1 MTVAISRS
9 AARWLGDAWVGLSIS
24 IGAASICAAA
34 PVSTRVD
41 NPVIAVPVS
50 GTVDGAPE
58 LVRFS
63 GSVQV
68 RSTLVRD
75 LDGGKPPLVQLAIDL
90 VDVVGRGLRSGA
102 RYVSRAEFVNSTE
115 LDAHEVIEFTF
126 PFLPDS
132 SKGHL
137 APRSGQIALTLRF
150 DARNGAIV
158 AAACRISGVQG
169 SP

>member
-1 MTVAISRS
+1 MSPAVAC
-9 AARWLGDAWVGLSIS
+9 WVGGACLCLSI
-24 IGAASICAAA
+24 ALCAAA

-41 NPVIAVPVS
+41 NPVVTVPVS

-63 GSVQV
+63 GNLQV

-90 VDVVGRGLRSGA
+90 VDLVGRGLSSGA

-132 SKGHL
+132 RKGHL
-137 APRSGQIALTLRF
+137 VPRSGQIALTLRF
-150 DARNGAIV
+150 DARNGAVID
-158 AAACRISGVQG
+158 AACRISGVQG
-169 SP
+169 PP